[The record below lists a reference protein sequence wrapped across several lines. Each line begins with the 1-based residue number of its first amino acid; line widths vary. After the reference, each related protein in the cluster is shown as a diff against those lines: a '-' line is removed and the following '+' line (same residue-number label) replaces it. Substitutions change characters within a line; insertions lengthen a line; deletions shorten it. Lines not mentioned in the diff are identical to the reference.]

1 MTDMILMFGIIVGLG
16 AFVFFMIG
24 YAYATRRS
32 LLAIET
38 VEQWIQDTESNQWVQ
53 YSMYKDLEE
62 KYDKL
67 VREYEQYRGMIK
79 AIKDCDSDSK

>member
-1 MTDMILMFGIIVGLG
+1 MTDMILMCSIVVLG

-24 YAYATRRS
+24 YCYATRRS

-38 VEQWIQDTESNQWVQ
+38 VEQWIKDTKSNRWVQ
-53 YSMYKDLEE
+53 YSMYNELEE

-67 VREYEQYRGMIK
+67 LSEHEQYRGMIK
-79 AIKDCDSDSK
+79 AIKDCGSDSDD

>member
-1 MTDMILMFGIIVGLG
+1 MTDMSLIFGIVGLG

-24 YAYATRRS
+24 YSYATRRS

-38 VEQWIQDTESNQWVQ
+38 VEQWINDTNSNQWVH
-53 YSMYKDLEE
+53 YSMYSELEE

-67 VREYEQYRGMIK
+67 VREHEQYRGMVK
-79 AIKDCDSDSK
+79 AIKDYGGDSDD